1 VGSYKLGSGP
11 ADPYMGM
18 GKVYD
23 MSWRPQYR
31 SSKFRNVYGKVANRE
46 HCFDGIPITKNVHD
60 NHFCAVNARF
70 LAIVTESAGGGSFLV
85 IPLEQIGISLKTV
98 SCIIQHKHRKDFGRI
113 LESRSAPVPLLLAH
127 SATRSPQEV
136 AMGPLGKLSVPGIG
150 SLKESLISSAGVC
163 NRTLPRT
170 KDKDLFDQNQRRIVF
185 NQNCGDHLP
194 PGVPKTKTKQ
204 KTMTGRIEPNYP
216 KVCGHQGNVLDI
228 KWNPFIDN
236 IIASCSEDTSV
247 KALSQPKKIPES
259 SSIKGRA
266 HTETVTRG
274 QRTDRPEDEHKV
286 MEPRTAAALTPQERR
301 CSSPK
306 NLGAP
311 ATMQAYVRIW
321 EIPEGGL
328 KRNMT
333 EALLELHGHSR
344 RVGLVEWHPTTNNIL
359 FSAGY
364 DYKVLIW
371 NLDVGEPVKMIDC
384 HSDVILC
391 MSFNTDGSLLTTTC
405 KDKKLRVIEPRS
417 GRVLQEANCKNHR
430 VNRVVFLGNTK
441 RLLTTGVS
449 RWNTRQ
455 IALWDQVSRREAGA
469 GGATSKRCYSGGFAG
484 IGEGEE
490 DLSMPLIEE
499 EIDGLSGL
507 LFPFYD
513 ADTHMLYLAGKGDGN
528 IRYYEISTEKPYL
541 SYLMEF
547 RSPAPQKGLGVMPK
561 HGLDVSACE
570 VFRFYK
576 LVTLKGL
583 IEPISMIVPRR
594 PTVRRDPVLMSLKEG
609 YKKSPKMVFKAPIKE
624 KKSVVVNGI
633 DLLENVPPRTENEL
647 LRMFFRQQDEIR
659 RLKEE
664 LAQKDIRIRQLQLE
678 LKNLRNSPKNC

>member
-1 VGSYKLGSGP
+1 MGRNASEPVQTPRVQGNDVLPLGTSLLGGDQKHRASPAALLQQQSSDSEILDVLKILLQKLQAQPGAQRAAFNLSASERGKPPHPTPCTALGGSRSARDPLSPVP
-11 ADPYMGM
+11 APG
-18 GKVYD
+18 GRRCPTSPRTPAAQ

-31 SSKFRNVYGKVANRE
+31 SSKFRNVYGKVASRE

-85 IPLEQIGISLKTV
+85 IPLEQ
-98 SCIIQHKHRKDFGRI
+98 
-113 LESRSAPVPLLLAH
+113 
-127 SATRSPQEV
+127 
-136 AMGPLGKLSVPGIG
+136 
-150 SLKESLISSAGVC
+150 
-163 NRTLPRT
+163 
-170 KDKDLFDQNQRRIVF
+170 
-185 NQNCGDHLP
+185 
-194 PGVPKTKTKQ
+194 
-204 KTMTGRIEPNYP
+204 TGRIEPNYP

-228 KWNPFIDN
+228 KWNPFIEN
-236 IIASCSEDTSV
+236 IIASCSEDTS
-247 KALSQPKKIPES
+247 
-259 SSIKGRA
+259 
-266 HTETVTRG
+266 
-274 QRTDRPEDEHKV
+274 
-286 MEPRTAAALTPQERR
+286 
-301 CSSPK
+301 
-306 NLGAP
+306 
-311 ATMQAYVRIW
+311 VRIW

-333 EALLELHGHSR
+333 EAVLELYGHSR

-371 NLDVGEPVKMIDC
+371 NLDIGEPVKMIDC
-384 HSDVILC
+384 HTDVILC
-391 MSFNTDGSLLTTTC
+391 MSFNMDGSLLATSC
-405 KDKKLRVIEPRS
+405 KDKKLRVVEPRS
-417 GRVLQEANCKNHR
+417 GRVLQEASCKNHR
-430 VNRVVFLGNTK
+430 VNRVVFLGSTK

-455 IALWDQVSRREAGA
+455 IALWDQ
-469 GGATSKRCYSGGFAG
+469 
-484 IGEGEE
+484 E

-528 IRYYEISTEKPYL
+528 IRYYEIGSEKPYL

-594 PTVRRDPVLMSLKEG
+594 SETYQEDIYPMTPGTEPALTPDEWLSGVNRDPILMSLKEG
-609 YKKSPKMVFKAPIKE
+609 YKRTSKIVFKAPVRE
-624 KKSVVVNGI
+624 KRSVVVNGI
-633 DLLENVPPRTENEL
+633 DLLENVPPRTENEVGSAVLLAWPSGWSFGSFWGILGGKVCLQPSQL
-647 LRMFFRQQDEIR
+647 LRSGSP
-659 RLKEE
+659 LPVPK
-664 LAQKDIRIRQLQLE
+664 QLCILCS
-678 LKNLRNSPKNC
+678 LGHPALNLVGAPKRAVCCS